1 MKINQKILSIPPY
14 ISTAWKN
21 VLSLHIEPQDGQ
33 SLLII
38 GLVNGS
44 TIEIPNLDRHSLEAI
59 FAAHEKYLEHETSVP
74 QKENPMPLN
83 PLGPIP
89 GNVSTTIMSIPLNLG
104 LEGSMGNMLQHD
116 PKAMD
121 SPDLPKEVLEKI
133 SLLSKNIDFGGGDN
147 MPKPEPHCNCMHC
160 QIMRAM
166 QNKQAEEMES
176 VEEEVSEEDLRF
188 RDWDIRQTEE
198 KLYIVTNPLSAE
210 EHYNVFLG
218 NPVGCTCGQPNCEH
232 IRAVLNS

>member
-21 VLSLHIEPQDGQ
+21 VLSLHLEPQDGDT
-33 SLLII
+33 LLII

-44 TIEIPNLDRHSLEAI
+44 TIEIPKLDRQSLEAI
-59 FAAHEKYLEHETSVP
+59 FTAHEKFLEEEPASSTPFKEIRSIDPLMTNTS
-74 QKENPMPLN
+74 
-83 PLGPIP
+83 
-89 GNVSTTIMSIPLNLG
+89 STIMSIPLNLG
-104 LEGSMGNMLQHD
+104 VDLSMGNILQHD

-133 SLLSKNIDFGGGDN
+133 SQLSKNINLGSGEN
-147 MPKPEPHCNCMHC
+147 APKPEPHCNCMHC

-166 QNKQAEEMES
+166 ENKKTAEMDY
-176 VEEEVSEEDLRF
+176 EEEETISDEDLRF
-188 RDWDIRQTEE
+188 REWDIHQSEE
-198 KLYIVTNPLSAE
+198 KLYVVSNPLNVAE
-210 EHYNVFLG
+210 KYNVFLG